1 MKIFVI
7 VLKVLMMI
15 ATGVIA
21 VVLNI
26 LGLISLIT
34 TETTDVS
41 SIMGILIFWMSFT
54 VICYILPV
62 FFAMLKKY
70 FICGALTFVG
80 LICVLILHEMLPGD
94 PGYLYM
100 PLLIITV
107 LGILLAIFGNWIRY
121 TEISKSVKR
130 KRTRRPPL
138 FWAALPLRLT
148 KWFQKKPLRKGLKQR
163 NKRFAKG

>member
-1 MKIFVI
+1 MKVFVI
-7 VLKVLMMI
+7 ILKVLMMI

-34 TETTDVS
+34 TQTTDVS
-41 SIMGILIFWMSFT
+41 SIIGILIFWMSFT
-54 VICYILPV
+54 VICYIVPV

-70 FICGALTFVG
+70 FICGGLTFVG

-107 LGILLAIFGNWIRY
+107 LGILLAIHGNIEKREKEKNKAAPSVLGG
-121 TEISKSVKR
+121 TTAPADEVVSKKAAKKR
-130 KRTRRPPL
+130 AK
-138 FWAALPLRLT
+138 A
-148 KWFQKKPLRKGLKQR
+148 KK
-163 NKRFAKG
+163 